1 LDAPSGPERGRIL
14 VVDDDPNVCELVALY
29 LAQDGFRVECV
40 HDGAEALA
48 KARSEPP
55 DLIVLD
61 LMLPSVD
68 GLEVCRQLRK
78 EQDTPIIMLTARGDD
93 IDRILG
99 LEMGADDYVPK
110 PFNPR
115 ELAARVKAVLRRT
128 KSSESAA
135 QDSRETLRFPGLI
148 IDQAG
153 RAVEVGGAETQ
164 LTPKEFDLL
173 WHLASHEDRTFTRP
187 QLLEYVWGFDYF
199 GDDRTVDVHIKRLRR
214 KIEPDGHP
222 YRYIQTVWGVGYKF
236 KVEEVRPS

>member
-1 LDAPSGPERGRIL
+1 M
-14 VVDDDPNVCELVALY
+14 V
-29 LAQDGFRVECV
+29 
-40 HDGAEALA
+40 
-48 KARSEPP
+48 
-55 DLIVLD
+55 
-61 LMLPSVD
+61 
-68 GLEVCRQLRK
+68 
-78 EQDTPIIMLTARGDD
+78 
-93 IDRILG
+93 
-99 LEMGADDYVPK
+99 
-110 PFNPR
+110 
-115 ELAARVKAVLRRT
+115 
-128 KSSESAA
+128 
-135 QDSRETLRFPGLI
+135 